1 MFITVFRNRKRVGF
15 DEAAY
20 EADAAH
26 MIELA
31 SAMPGFRSIKTFHA
45 DDGEV
50 ATISE
55 WDSEAQAKEWG
66 RHPEHA
72 VVQARGRSDYYESYS
87 SISMNEPRV
96 SSFGGHEG

>member
-20 EADAAH
+20 DADAAR

-45 DDGEV
+45 PDGEV
-50 ATISE
+50 VTISE
-55 WDSEAQAKEWG
+55 WDSEADAKAWG

-72 VVQARGRSDYYESYS
+72 VVQARGRSDYYQSYA
-87 SISMNEPRV
+87 SISMSEPRV
-96 SSFGGHEG
+96 SLFGDHSV